1 MNQNYDFRT
10 LHEGFLKDIFDIV
23 CDVKNGSDSIFDK
36 LKKHIPNVTNKG
48 DEIKKINTGY
58 GRNIAKA
65 AQGLTATF
73 PMIVTEAVPIDQAVM
88 VAKAVERKCCAMLQ
102 MLFAANQIT
111 NVGNA
116 HAYMAKFHKNLSDN
130 DLDFSDYSVDDMIN
144 AAYDGINEG
153 TIFDTIEYKALLNE
167 CIKEVNEDC
176 KRNTHYYLSEGVTNP
191 PVGSYMVKKVFNEL
205 DMSAF
210 KTYTRDNSEQIRDT
224 RVNPDEPEQIP
235 SDVVTINRS
244 SVTSGSK
251 VSDLKAAYDALN
263 KSVIPTDIQKA
274 NEATPSLL
282 IINFITSEDPNQAIA
297 TACVIG
303 VKVVLHYV
311 SSADMANK
319 VVAKNTDKRGLL
331 NFIRATTR
339 EISFFRDF
347 LFSVDKAKIDALSK
361 VGKGSTS
368 SIWKMLELRAHNRDY
383 SKAAGKYGGS
393 NGRENAV
400 ACAAIATIVLTKD
413 EVDLIKKQ
421 YRIDLTKE
429 GTLLAIMRGYSFMA
443 AAIIDEVTEKV
454 DFLWDDGNKRFETLS
469 FMSLERE
476 EANGT
481 YKKVINMLSKGR

>member
-23 CDVKNGSDSIFDK
+23 LDVKNGNESIFEK
-36 LKKHIPNVTNKG
+36 LKKSIPNVTNKN
-48 DEIKKINTGY
+48 DEIRKINNRY

-65 AQGLTATF
+65 SQGLTATF

-88 VAKAVERKCCAMLQ
+88 IAKAVERKCCAMLQ

-116 HAYMAKFHKNLSDN
+116 HAYIAKFHKNLSDN

-144 AAYDGINEG
+144 ATYDLQEN
-153 TIFDTIEYKALLNE
+153 TIFNSLEFQAMVNRCIE
-167 CIKEVNEDC
+167 EVNEDC
-176 KRNTHYYLSEGVTNP
+176 KYNTQYYLSEGIQNP
-191 PVGSYMVKKVFNEL
+191 PISSYRVKKVFNEL
-205 DMSAF
+205 DMSSF
-210 KTYTRDNSEQIRDT
+210 RTHTTDISTQNRDLAT
-224 RVNPDEPEQIP
+224 NPNDENLDPVP
-235 SDVVTINRS
+235 VVTTTRNS
-244 SVTSGSK
+244 TTSGSK
-251 VSDLKAAYDALN
+251 VTDLKAAYDALN
-263 KSVIPTDIQKA
+263 KTVIPTDIQKA

-282 IINFITSEDPNQAIA
+282 IVNFITSEDPEQAIA

-303 VKVVLHYV
+303 VKVILHYV

-319 VVAKNTDKRGLL
+319 IVAKNTDKRGLL

-339 EISFFRDF
+339 EISFFKDF
-347 LFSVDKAKIDALSK
+347 LFGIDKAKIDALSK
-361 VGKGSTS
+361 IGKGSTS

-383 SKAAGKYGGS
+383 SKAAGKYGGA
-393 NGRENAV
+393 NGREAAV
-400 ACAAIATIVLTKD
+400 ACAAIATIVFTKD

-421 YRIDLTKE
+421 YRIDLMKE

-443 AAIIDEVTEKV
+443 AVIVDEVTEKV